1 MLPFWRPTCLWPS
14 FYLRTPIRRRSRA
27 PVAPFHIHPCCH
39 SQNPHREIRRLA
51 DFLEIRCSDE
61 VIAKVVENSS
71 FPKMKK
77 QAENSSFFRSGTVGD
92 SARHFS
98 LGLEAE
104 FDAALREQMR
114 GVADPYEK

>member
-1 MLPFWRPTCLWPS
+1 MAIALDDVPNPPSVCLKILPFTS
-14 FYLRTPIRRRSRA
+14 AATA
-27 PVAPFHIHPCCH
+27 
-39 SQNPHREIRRLA
+39 QDPHREIRRLA

-61 VIAKVVENSS
+61 VIAKVVANSS
-71 FPKMKK
+71 FSKMKR
-77 QAENSSFFRSGTVGD
+77 QADNSSFFRSGTVGD

-104 FDAALREQMR
+104 FDTALREQMR